1 MWKKWRTGTDHR
13 TASCLSSCLA
23 PGPEWPFSLMAY
35 LQTRDSANAVLYIYA
50 EVQINSCASWLH
62 HSPNEL
68 HCLRVHGVRR
78 LCLQWSFLH
87 RFPTFHEGQSSIN
100 VIHSL
105 PQLVH
110 LGNKSHLT
118 NGTKAKRQE
127 KCFNMIRC
135 VQAGGMGAQTKDV
148 FRLTPK
154 TSRWETNNLDASKVG
169 YFRLVFSIK
178 SKLVCKSEGGLCMI
192 LSV

>member
-1 MWKKWRTGTDHR
+1 MWSKWRTCTDHR

-35 LQTRDSANAVLYIYA
+35 LKTWNIKNSVLYIYA
-50 EVQINSCASWLH
+50 EIQINSFESSLH

-87 RFPTFHEGQSSIN
+87 CFPAFHEGQSSIN
-100 VIHSL
+100 VIHSF
-105 PQLVH
+105 PELVH

-118 NGTKAKRQE
+118 NSMPTQKQNIKR
-127 KCFNMIRC
+127 NALI
-135 VQAGGMGAQTKDV
+135 
-148 FRLTPK
+148 
-154 TSRWETNNLDASKVG
+154 
-169 YFRLVFSIK
+169 
-178 SKLVCKSEGGLCMI
+178 
-192 LSV
+192 

>member
-1 MWKKWRTGTDHR
+1 MWNKWRTCTHHR

-35 LQTRDSANAVLYIYA
+35 LKTRNITNAVLYIFIQKS
-50 EVQINSCASWLH
+50 QINSFETSLY

-87 RFPTFHEGQSSIN
+87 CFPTFHEGQSSIN
-100 VIHSL
+100 VIHSF

-110 LGNKSHLT
+110 LGNKSYLPNSTLT
-118 NGTKAKRQE
+118 QKQNIKRNGL
-127 KCFNMIRC
+127 I
-135 VQAGGMGAQTKDV
+135 
-148 FRLTPK
+148 
-154 TSRWETNNLDASKVG
+154 
-169 YFRLVFSIK
+169 
-178 SKLVCKSEGGLCMI
+178 
-192 LSV
+192 